1 MQKKKKL
8 EKTAPE
14 NEPISFDDVPTNRFH
29 IKLTALTFGAH
40 FTEGYSLATISVV
53 LTMLAGELQSDP
65 VWQGLLG
72 SSALMGIFLG
82 SLVFGRLSDKVGR
95 QMIFMCSFIVVAVAS
110 LCQFFVTSNAV
121 LFWLRIIIGFGI
133 GGDYAVSVT
142 LLAEFVPR
150 KTRGMLTGC
159 LCAVWTVGYV
169 TANVIGF
176 YAAGVGGDAWR
187 WLLASAT
194 IPAVLVL
201 IGRIGTP
208 ESPRWLIRQGRRE
221 EAQAIVD
228 RYIGKNVRIEEEQE
242 LPKSGYRA
250 LFTKRYRKM
259 TLFVSLYWALNVIPY
274 FAVYTFLPTLLELFG
289 LAENITVD
297 LVLNATLLG
306 GSILGTFLTGVIT
319 RRQFAIG
326 GFAIAA
332 AGLFTIM
339 LVPLEYRL
347 VIILAFAIF
356 TIAISGGSVL
366 DTVFPS
372 ECLPTEVRASANGLS
387 TAVSRIASALGT
399 FLIPLSLA
407 AFGAQGTMGLLGA
420 ICIVGMV
427 MCVAWTPA
435 TEHLSLSEASA
446 GIDAYTGDAS
456 KTDDSKKA
464 DSAI

>member
-1 MQKKKKL
+1 MQEEIKAEMVASEDAQIL
-8 EKTAPE
+8 
-14 NEPISFDDVPTNRFH
+14 FDDVPTNRFH

-40 FTEGYSLATISVV
+40 FTEGYSLATISIV
-53 LTMLAGELQSDP
+53 LTMLAGELQNDP

-82 SLVFGRLSDKVGR
+82 SLVFGRLSDRIGR
-95 QMIFMCSFIVVAVAS
+95 QKIFMLSFIVVAVAS
-110 LCQFFVTSNAV
+110 LCQFFVTSNV
-121 LFWLRIIIGFGI
+121 TLFWLRIIIGFGI

-176 YAAGVGGDAWR
+176 YVAGVGGDAWR
-187 WLLASAT
+187 WLLASAA
-194 IPAVLVL
+194 IPAALVLV
-201 IGRIGTP
+201 GRIGTP
-208 ESPRWLIRQGRRE
+208 ESPRWLIRQGRRG
-221 EAQAIVD
+221 EAEAIVE
-228 RYIGKNVRIEEEQE
+228 RYIGKNVRIEEEPE

-274 FAVYTFLPTLLELFG
+274 FAVYTFLPTLLGLFG
-289 LAENITVD
+289 LAEDFTID
-297 LVLNATLLG
+297 LVLNGTLLA
-306 GSILGTFLTGVIT
+306 GSIIGTFLTSRIT

-326 GFAIAA
+326 GFAISAV
-332 AGLFTIM
+332 GLFTIM
-339 LVPLEYRL
+339 LVPLEYRM
-347 VIILAFAIF
+347 IIIIAFAIF
-356 TIAISGGSVL
+356 TMAISGGSVL

-407 AFGAQGTMGLLGA
+407 AFGAQGTMGILGA
-420 ICIVGMV
+420 VCVVGTV
-427 MCVAWTPA
+427 MCIAWTPA
-435 TEHLSLSEASA
+435 TEHMTLSEASA
-446 GIDAYTGDAS
+446 GIDTSTKGAS
-456 KTDDSKKA
+456 KPSVTA
-464 DSAI
+464 